1 MKRNEVDRKERPRKE
16 ADCKGICREYRNI
29 ATTTVVRVP
38 LAIDWVMRQKLGYRL
53 IYLER
58 TCTYG
63 QGLNR

>member
-38 LAIDWVMRQKLGYRL
+38 LAIDWVIRQKLGHRL
-53 IYLER
+53 IYL
-58 TCTYG
+58 
-63 QGLNR
+63 Q